1 MLGALIKKQMLE
13 ALSLLTRGSK
23 QGKSRSTGAI
33 VGIGILFLFV
43 FASIAFCFAMMALSI
58 CGPLVSAG
66 LGWLYFALMG
76 SLATL
81 FGVIGSVFTTYNALY
96 VAKDNEL
103 LLAMPIPPAYLLFS
117 RMVGLYLV
125 SLLFEAM
132 VMLPA
137 CVVYWTL
144 VLPSVAGVIFSVL
157 TLLVLPLLALA
168 ISCLLGWLLAL
179 IAPHV
184 KHKSIVVALISVAF
198 FVLYYMVAFR
208 LSDLMQSL
216 IANSE
221 ALGEQFRTALF
232 LFYQMGMG
240 AEGSVLGFLLFVLI
254 TGGIF
259 AIVYAVLAFNFV
271 KLATNKRGGPKSVY
285 REKRTKARSQGSALL
300 SKELSRFW
308 GSSVYL
314 LNSGMGSLFLIVGAV
329 AALVKAGWLSENIPT
344 LLLQI
349 GMTDMLP
356 LLICAVVCM
365 VASMNIVTAP
375 SVSLEG
381 SSIWILQSLPVDP
394 WKVLRAKL
402 ELHVL
407 ITALP
412 TVVCTAVLL
421 AVLRV
426 SLFDAVFAVL
436 AVCLFVLF
444 CAAFGLVM
452 NLLFPNLKWNSEAVA
467 VKQGMSTMIAMFGG
481 WGLVLLLGGGWFLVG
496 SFLTAAGYLLLC
508 SLLLAAASALLLWRL
523 RRWGSRRFAEL

>member
-1 MLGALIKKQMLE
+1 M
-13 ALSLLTRGSK
+13 
-23 QGKSRSTGAI
+23 
-33 VGIGILFLFV
+33 
-43 FASIAFCFAMMALSI
+43 
-58 CGPLVSAG
+58 
-66 LGWLYFALMG
+66 
-76 SLATL
+76 
-81 FGVIGSVFTTYNALY
+81 
-96 VAKDNEL
+96 
-103 LLAMPIPPAYLLFS
+103 
-117 RMVGLYLV
+117 
-125 SLLFEAM
+125 
-132 VMLPA
+132 
-137 CVVYWTL
+137 
-144 VLPSVAGVIFSVL
+144 
-157 TLLVLPLLALA
+157 
-168 ISCLLGWLLAL
+168 
-179 IAPHV
+179 
-184 KHKSIVVALISVAF
+184 
-198 FVLYYMVAFR
+198 
-208 LSDLMQSL
+208 
-216 IANSE
+216 
-221 ALGEQFRTALF
+221 
-232 LFYQMGMG
+232 
-240 AEGSVLGFLLFVLI
+240 LI

-308 GSSVYL
+308 GSSVYQ

-329 AALVKAGWLSENIPT
+329 AALVKAGWISENIT
-344 LLLQI
+344 AFLVQL

-412 TVVCTAVLL
+412 AVVCTAVLL

-467 VKQGMSTMIAMFGG
+467 VKQGMRTMIAMFGG